1 MSEPETKVYYVC
13 DPDKNTVCRKTNCHL
28 IGGPCI
34 HTTKLDYAKQP
45 VERVKLVIPMDKADA
60 VSLGV
65 VPAEE
70 VQDVRE

>member
-1 MSEPETKVYYVC
+1 MAEPKTYFVC
-13 DPDKNTVCRKTNCHL
+13 DPNKNTVCKKTNCHL
-28 IGGPCI
+28 NGGPCT
-34 HTTKLDYAKQP
+34 HTTELDYAKQP

-70 VQDVRE
+70 DQDVRE